1 MFLIILVLKKFLNLI
16 FFNVCSVIFNNII
29 DYIFYFD
36 KNLCS
41 SNISVYILYKL
52 EYLMDIKC
60 SLFIV

>member
-16 FFNVCSVIFNNII
+16 FFNVCSVIFNNIN

>member
-1 MFLIILVLKKFLNLI
+1 MFLIILVLKKFLNL
-16 FFNVCSVIFNNII
+16 FFLNVCSVIFNNII

-41 SNISVYILYKL
+41 SNISMYILYKL

-60 SLFIV
+60 SLFIE